1 MKRVVTFL
9 ILFIIGSSS
18 LVFAYS
24 LRHITHRER
33 KTIILRVTSSNPQ
46 EPVEFAASYLFRTKE
61 SQLVN
66 IEQKTP
72 LEVKA
77 ESNFIAGIFRKREGN
92 GDLQVTISTALDG
105 QEEKEQAKGGGDI
118 VIIGTQPERDHR
130 IFAQALSQR

>member
-1 MKRVVTFL
+1 MKHVVTFV

-24 LRHITHRER
+24 LRHTTHRER
-33 KTIILRVTSSNPQ
+33 KTIILRVTSSDPQ

-61 SQLVN
+61 SPLIN

-72 LEVKA
+72 FEVKA
-77 ESNFIAGIFRKREGN
+77 ESTFIAGIFRKKEGN
-92 GDLQVTISTALDG
+92 GDLQVAISTALNG
-105 QEEKEQAKGGGDI
+105 QEEEEQAKGGGDI